1 MNTSDVIFLPQSV
14 FVLPSRGVMMSGA
27 GIDTHPA
34 NSQFSA
40 SREWERGRGRKKER
54 KDERKKEK
62 KKRGLGMAAVRVRS
76 EARREI
82 VGS

>member
-1 MNTSDVIFLPQSV
+1 MNTSDVIFLPPSV
-14 FVLPSRGVMMSGA
+14 FVLPSRGVMMSRA

-62 KKRGLGMAAVRVRS
+62 KKGVWGWRRCVL
-76 EARREI
+76 EARRGER
-82 VGS
+82 